1 MTQFEN
7 KIYTPKAYCNI
18 FFVKTNQK
26 WLYRRFVDFIVII
39 VVIFSC
45 CRLAGRATTPAGRSG
60 VSIFHPLHLDPV
72 FILYRLNTATCKVK
86 RRKRFTGNFL
96 LIIAT
101 RKIISWKWYRYTPY
115 IPLLEKSQSFV
126 YLLRILKHWWQYN
139 ITGISSNLGFRKK
152 NTVKMAKTISR
163 LTKTKHH
170 CLYKYCTYHFNSI
183 LVILTKNRYTLNKT
197 IVL

>member
-7 KIYTPKAYCNI
+7 KKYTPKAYCNI

-101 RKIISWKWYRYTPY
+101 RKMISWKWYRYTPY

-152 NTVKMAKTISR
+152 NTVKMAKTILQAYQNQTS
-163 LTKTKHH
+163 L
-170 CLYKYCTYHFNSI
+170 SI
-183 LVILTKNRYTLNKT
+183 QVLNIYTSYFD
-197 IVL
+197 